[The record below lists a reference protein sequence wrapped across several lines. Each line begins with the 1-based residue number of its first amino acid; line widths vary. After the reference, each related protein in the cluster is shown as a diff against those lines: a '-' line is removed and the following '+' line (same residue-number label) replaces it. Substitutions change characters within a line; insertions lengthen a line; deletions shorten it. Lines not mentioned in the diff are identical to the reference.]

1 MKAIILLSIMTF
13 LLISC
18 DGNRSGSGIIR
29 DKVTSQ
35 PIDKVKY
42 FSLHD
47 DQSVSFTDVKGE
59 YYVYGPIG
67 GCTPNCIDFD
77 AEYSKAGYKTLI
89 IRNPDGDIFLEKE

>member
-13 LLISC
+13 TSC

-47 DQSVSFTDVKGE
+47 DQSVS
-59 YYVYGPIG
+59 
-67 GCTPNCIDFD
+67 
-77 AEYSKAGYKTLI
+77 L
-89 IRNPDGDIFLEKE
+89 RM

>member
-29 DKVTSQ
+29 EVTSQ

-47 DQSVSFTDVKGE
+47 DQSVS
-59 YYVYGPIG
+59 YG
-67 GCTPNCIDFD
+67 C
-77 AEYSKAGYKTLI
+77 K
-89 IRNPDGDIFLEKE
+89 R

>member
-1 MKAIILLSIMTF
+1 MEIEVDPELF
-13 LLISC
+13 
-18 DGNRSGSGIIR
+18 

-59 YYVYGPIG
+59 YYVYGPIEG
-67 GCTPNCIDFD
+67 VH
-77 AEYSKAGYKTLI
+77 LI
-89 IRNPDGDIFLEKE
+89 VLILMPSIPKQVIKL